1 MTVCSKP
8 LSDEL
13 DVSVVVYGGRLEE
26 LEEWSVP
33 FPSATESMNSLF
45 EPVVVGGELWERV
58 LVA

>member
-1 MTVCSKP
+1 M
-8 LSDEL
+8 
-13 DVSVVVYGGRLEE
+13 VVASEE